1 MFLTKNAGSDS
12 VAWFALSQVS
22 YISRKTAGLAKCCHL
37 PASQSALLPQHSSF
51 TILLPSSFSSVS
63 VIFEVLSCFLLSPPS
78 IPQHHQP
85 AARLCPISA
94 ILPFPLAS
102 LLSSCVPQV
111 SSSASPEVH
120 HPVLS
125 HLLDARFSL

>member
-12 VAWFALSQVS
+12 VVWFALSQVS

-37 PASQSALLPQHSSF
+37 PASQSALLPQHSCF

-63 VIFEVLSCFLLSPPS
+63 VIFEVLSCVLLSPPS

-85 AARLCPISA
+85 ATRLCPISA

-120 HPVLS
+120 HPFLS
-125 HLLDARFSL
+125 HLLDA